1 MVAEAGHS
9 LRGYAD
15 EARYALSLRSL
26 PPRVVLFL
34 MRARRHALRSGDR
47 FSLDSAIRP
56 RELRA
61 LLSLSRGRRAV
72 VELGTGTG
80 WSAITLALGDRARR
94 VRTYD
99 PCVRPER
106 EAYLDRAWPAVRARI
121 ELRNQADNLGPP
133 EGEGERVELLFVD
146 SSHDRESVMGA
157 FRAWRESLVP
167 GAIVA
172 FHDYDHP
179 SYPGV
184 REAIDELGLS
194 GHQDGGLFVWS
205 AEGER

>member
-1 MVAEAGHS
+1 VDGAGRS
-9 LRGYAD
+9 IQGYVD
-15 EARYALSLRSL
+15 YARFALSLRAL

-34 MRARRHALRSGDR
+34 LRARQYALRNGDQ

-56 RELRA
+56 RELRV
-61 LLSLSRGRRAV
+61 LLNLSRGRRAV

-80 WSAITLALGDRARR
+80 WSAIALALGDRARR

-106 EAYLDRAWPAVRARI
+106 EAYLDLSGPAVRARI
-121 ELRNQADNLGPP
+121 ELRNEADNLGPP
-133 EGEGERVELLFVD
+133 KGERVELLFVD
-146 SSHDRESVMGA
+146 SSHDCESVMAA
-157 FRAWRESLVP
+157 FRAWRESLLP

-184 REAIDELGLS
+184 REAIDQLGLS
-194 GHQDGGLFVWS
+194 GRQDGGLFVWS
-205 AEGER
+205 AEETR